1 MSTIDPQVHQVL
13 DGELPR
19 EALTPVQLAE
29 LQAVEQVAALL
40 ATEPAASVASRV
52 MTAVRRRPPTLAVR
66 ARRWLTERHVITVS
80 FRPVW
85 SLAIAA
91 VLALVALLPLR
102 GPGPTLGDEE
112 GVVQF
117 VGRFPGAKT
126 VEVVG
131 SFNDWRAGTLVLRDD
146 DRDGVWRGSV
156 VLPVGEHEYMFVV
169 DGERWVTDP
178 LAGRYVADGF
188 GRQNGFLIVRPAV
201 R

>member
-1 MSTIDPQVHQVL
+1 MSTIDPKVHQVL

-19 EALTPVQLAE
+19 EALTPAQLAE
-29 LQAVEQVAALL
+29 LQAMEQVAALL
-40 ATEPAASVASRV
+40 VTEPAASVAPRV

-66 ARRWLTERHVITVS
+66 VRQWLTERHVITVN

-91 VLALVALLPLR
+91 ALALIALLPLR
-102 GPGPTLGDEE
+102 GPGPTLGAEE

-146 DRDGVWRGSV
+146 DHDGVWRGSV

-188 GRQNGFLIVRPAV
+188 GRQNAFLIVRPAV